1 MYFLSLGFSLE
12 HIFSPSFLIWQL
24 LPIKTTSVFS
34 LDKNSTRALIPSWS
48 RTPFQKRYSPT
59 NYFIVL
65 MFLLFLLLFLFF
77 FPSPFD
83 QHLSHSS
90 LHIFFDAS
98 S

>member
-65 MFLLFLLLFLFF
+65 MFLLFLLFFF